1 MIAALA
7 LFVAAQM
14 SPPCTAAQLSGTFK
28 AVPNSAGAGNI
39 VYALR
44 VKNSSSRTCFVS
56 GTPEVTL
63 LDKRGRKLPTH
74 TRPSQPGMGTA
85 VLVTLAPG
93 KTAKATARFSPDVP
107 GTGEQTIGQCEP
119 KAYWLRVSP
128 NGGGTFRAPIE
139 PPTPV
144 CERGGMSLSLFTR
157 AAG

>member
-1 MIAALA
+1 MIALLT
-7 LFVAAQM
+7 LFVAGHL

-28 AVPNSAGAGNI
+28 PVPGSAGAGNI
-39 VYALR
+39 VFALR
-44 VKNSSSRTCFVS
+44 VKNSSTHTCFVS
-56 GTPEVTL
+56 GTPDVTL

-74 TRPSQPGMGTA
+74 TRPSQPGLATA

-107 GTGEQTIGQCEP
+107 GTGEQTIGPCEP
-119 KAYWLRVSP
+119 KSYWLRVSP

-144 CERGGMSLSLFTR
+144 CEHGGMSLSLFTR
-157 AAG
+157 P

>member
-1 MIAALA
+1 MIAILA
-7 LFVAAQM
+7 LSIAVQM

-28 AVPNSAGAGNI
+28 AVPDSEGAGNI
-39 VYALR
+39 VFALR
-44 VKNSSSRTCFVS
+44 VKNSSTHTCFVS
-56 GTPEVTL
+56 GTPDVTL

-74 TRPSQPGMGTA
+74 TAPSQPGANTA

-93 KTAKATARFSPDVP
+93 KTATATARFSPDVP
-107 GTGEQTIGQCEP
+107 GTGEQITGPCEP

-144 CERGGMSLSLFTR
+144 CEHGGMTFSVFTR
-157 AAG
+157 PGR